1 VFNAD
6 GSVKFTKE
14 VFAGFTGGIR
24 TASAD
29 VNNDAIIDIIAA
41 AGPGM
46 NPEVRILDG
55 NTGDT
60 LTTIQAFESSFRGG
74 LYVVSADLNGDGFAE
89 IVISPDEGGG
99 PRVRVLSG
107 KDQTSLADF
116 FGIEDTNFRGGARVT
131 LGDVNGDG
139 VLDLLVGAGFGG
151 GPRLAVFD
159 GKSLLSGTP
168 KKLFNDFFVFEQT
181 LRNGVFLTS
190 GDINGDKFAEV
201 VVGGGPGGGPRIF
214 ALSGKDLIAGVQT
227 QVANFFAGDLG
238 SRGGVRITVKDL
250 DNDGLADILAGSGVD
265 SGASV
270 LAYSGKSIPQDG
282 TPPVLDQFDAFEGFE
297 GGVFVG

>member
-1 VFNAD
+1 
-6 GSVKFTKE
+6 
-14 VFAGFTGGIR
+14 
-24 TASAD
+24 
-29 VNNDAIIDIIAA
+29 
-41 AGPGM
+41 M

-74 LYVVSADLNGDGFAE
+74 LYVVSAELNGDGFAE

-227 QVANFFAGDLG
+227 QVANFFAGNLG

-250 DNDGLADILAGSGVD
+250 DNDRLADILAGSGVD